1 VKFQF
6 PPRFFVTGTDT
17 GVGKTL
23 ACALLARGLGHHYW
37 KPVQSGSLDGLD
49 STMVQKMAGLKQNL
63 IVPENY
69 VLKQPLSPHLAAEID
84 GISIDINLIH
94 LARKPEFLIIEGA
107 GGVMTPLNENS
118 LILDLIKK
126 LAVPV
131 LIISL
136 NRLGTINHTL
146 LTIDT
151 LFKADLDIMG
161 VILNRA
167 VNIDHKEAI
176 EHYGKVPV
184 LAQLEHLDPV
194 TPEKLEEKF
203 SELFL

>member
-1 VKFQF
+1 M
-6 PPRFFVTGTDT
+6 
-17 GVGKTL
+17 GKTFV
-23 ACALLARGLGHHYW
+23 CALLARGLGNHYW

-49 STMVQKMAGLKQNL
+49 STMVQKMAGLGQNR

-69 VLKQPLSPHLAAEID
+69 VFKQPLSPHLAAEID
-84 GISIDINLIH
+84 GIRIDINLIEP
-94 LARKPEFLIIEGA
+94 ARKPEFLIIEGA

-131 LIISL
+131 LIVSF

-146 LTIDT
+146 LTIDS
-151 LFKADLDIMG
+151 LVKADLDILG
-161 VILNRA
+161 VILNGA

-194 TPEKLEEKF
+194 TPEKLDEKF

>member
-17 GVGKTL
+17 GVGKTF
-23 ACALLARGLGHHYW
+23 ACALLARGLGYHYW

-49 STMVQKMAGLKQNL
+49 STMVQKMAGLEQNL

-84 GISIDINLIH
+84 GIRIDINLID

-107 GGVMTPLNENS
+107 GGVMTPLNKNS

-131 LIISL
+131 LIVSF
-136 NRLGTINHTL
+136 NRLGTINNTL
-146 LTIDT
+146 LTIDS
-151 LFKADLDIMG
+151 LVKADLDILG
-161 VILNRA
+161 VILNGA
-167 VNIDHKEAI
+167 FNIDHKEAI